1 MTTQK
6 IYTQYQESKEWTS
19 NLAFYKDELK
29 IMKTRLEEIISRNTS
44 KEILA
49 QAEHFQ
55 NQFIIQKDQID
66 QINHIINLDNDKI
79 HKEINKNGV
88 AVDRRSIEDHTSL
101 REQMKSFEHIYSSL
115 KFDFNTF
122 LSKWM

>member
-6 IYTQYQESKEWTS
+6 IYTQHENNIEWAS

-29 IMKTRLEEIISRNTS
+29 IMEKRLKEIVSKNTS
-44 KEILA
+44 KEVLA

-55 NQFIIQKDQID
+55 NIFIIQKDQID
-66 QINHIINLDNDKI
+66 QINHAINLDNDMI
-79 HKEINKNGV
+79 DKEINKNTI
-88 AVDRRSIEDHTSL
+88 AVDRRSIADHTSL
-101 REQMKSFEHIYSSL
+101 REQMKSFDHIYNSM
-115 KFDFNTF
+115 KINFNTF

>member
-6 IYTQYQESKEWTS
+6 IYTQHEDNKEWAS

-29 IMKTRLEEIISRNTS
+29 IMSKRLEEIVTKNTS
-44 KEILA
+44 KDILS
-49 QAEHFQ
+49 QVEHFQ

-66 QINHIINLDNDKI
+66 QINHAINLDNDTI
-79 HKEINKNGV
+79 DKEINKNTI
-88 AVDRRSIEDHTSL
+88 AVDRRSIEDHTIL
-101 REQMKSFEHIYSSL
+101 REQMKSFEHIFNSL